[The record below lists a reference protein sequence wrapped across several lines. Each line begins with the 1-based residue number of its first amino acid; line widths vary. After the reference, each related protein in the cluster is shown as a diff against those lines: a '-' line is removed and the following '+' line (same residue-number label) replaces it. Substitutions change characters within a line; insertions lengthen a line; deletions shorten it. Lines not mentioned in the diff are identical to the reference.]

1 MSSGDTVGHVMME
14 ASASWP
20 VSDLGPEKVL
30 FLRLPEGCQATV
42 VVDNVALGTAI
53 GGVRLASS
61 VDAAEVA
68 RLARAMTIKNAA
80 AGLAHGGGKSG
91 ITVPRPLDPAAREG
105 LIRAFAVAI
114 KGVTD
119 YIPGPDMGTSE
130 TDMAWVL
137 DEIGR
142 AVGLP
147 AVLGGIPLDELGATG
162 YGLAVCADTL
172 QEAGLLEIRGARVA
186 VQGFGA
192 VGRHAALGLAERGAV
207 VVGVSDS
214 RGATYDPGGLDIGAL
229 ALFKRERPV
238 AEFPGGKALPRDQ
251 LLSLDCD
258 VFVPAAQPDVI
269 TKRNVDALRATV
281 VLPGANIAVTADAEH
296 ELHQRGVL
304 TLPDVIAN
312 AGGVICAAVEYRGGE
327 RDGAFATI
335 RSKIRANVLE
345 LLDRMRAE
353 SLEPRSAAM
362 QMAHERIAS
371 AQKYRRRF

>member
-1 MSSGDTVGHVMME
+1 
-14 ASASWP
+14 
-20 VSDLGPEKVL
+20 
-30 FLRLPEGCQATV
+30 
-42 VVDNVALGTAI
+42 
-53 GGVRLASS
+53 
-61 VDAAEVA
+61 
-68 RLARAMTIKNAA
+68 
-80 AGLAHGGGKSG
+80 
-91 ITVPRPLDPAAREG
+91 
-105 LIRAFAVAI
+105 
-114 KGVTD
+114 
-119 YIPGPDMGTSE
+119 
-130 TDMAWVL
+130 
-137 DEIGR
+137 
-142 AVGLP
+142 
-147 AVLGGIPLDELGATG
+147 
-162 YGLAVCADTL
+162 
-172 QEAGLLEIRGARVA
+172 
-186 VQGFGA
+186 
-192 VGRHAALGLAERGAV
+192 
-207 VVGVSDS
+207 
-214 RGATYDPGGLDIGAL
+214 
-229 ALFKRERPV
+229 
-238 AEFPGGKALPRDQ
+238 
-251 LLSLDCD
+251 